1 MTTDNNSTNNN
12 PDTLGIYTK
21 LIIILHKFYV
31 DIRKNIAVFL
41 LCVIATTALF
51 LTLNIKKSN
60 SYSASFTVVYEEL
73 VRKVYGD
80 RLEKL
85 DLLLQ
90 SNKPKAQQ
98 ILGLNDAAI
107 ASLKEISATN
117 ILGEDLSKDMN
128 TDKIPFIVNISITD
142 TSYILTIQKSI
153 ISYLENGNAYLIDK
167 RKLKFKEIENELA
180 FIDRQLN
187 MMDTLK
193 SKYYDDQS
201 VGKSDKNSDVGSS
214 VYEISYE
221 LYKKRQELAKKLE
234 MPMNLYVIDDAIV
247 PSKNNK
253 PMLLILF
260 AGMVVGFVAYMF
272 IAYIVLP
279 VVRYK
284 ES

>member
-1 MTTDNNSTNNN
+1 MGTDNSNMSNVFNNN
-12 PDTLGIYTK
+12 GIYNK
-21 LIIILHKFYV
+21 FIQILRAFYV
-31 DIRKNIAVFL
+31 DIKKNIVIFLACIISCSAV
-41 LCVIATTALF
+41 
-51 LTLNIKKSN
+51 LTWLNMKRSN

-90 SNKPKAQQ
+90 NNKPKAQQ
-98 ILGLNDAAI
+98 ILGLNGAAI
-107 ASLKEISATN
+107 TSLKEISATN

-128 TDKIPFIVNISITD
+128 TDKIPFIVYINITD
-142 TSYILTIQKSI
+142 TAYLASIQKSI
-153 ISYLENGNAYLIDK
+153 ISYLENGNSYLIDK
-167 RKLKFKEIENELA
+167 RKLRLKEIQNELA

-193 SKYYDDQS
+193 SKMYYSTSKTD
-201 VGKSDKNSDVGSS
+201 KSTEGNGT
-214 VYEISYE
+214 VYEVSYE
-221 LYKKRQELAKKLE
+221 LYKKRQELTKKLD

-247 PSKNNK
+247 PVKNNK
-253 PMLLILF
+253 PYAVILF
-260 AGMVVGFVAYMF
+260 AGMFIGFIIYMF